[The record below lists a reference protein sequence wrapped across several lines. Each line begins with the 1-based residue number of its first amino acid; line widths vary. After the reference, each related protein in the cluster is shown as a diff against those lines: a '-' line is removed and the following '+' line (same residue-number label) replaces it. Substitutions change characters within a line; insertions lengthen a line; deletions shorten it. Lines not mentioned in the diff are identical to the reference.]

1 MRNKQIRNKNR
12 LQNQNLLTNS
22 IKNQHNITRIQNI
35 FNVFA
40 LLLSFLERK
49 GEMQMNRFG
58 NWVYEM
64 SNDFFNPEEKLM
76 IAESKR
82 MKAQLGNDI
91 RKIQNKKVSFY
102 VLSIKMFNNKIQEL
116 IITWKSIIEI
126 TLSIRVKLIE
136 LCQRISIA
144 HF

>member
-1 MRNKQIRNKNR
+1 MRGKQIRKKNR
-12 LQNQNLLTNS
+12 LRNQYLSAHSVQEQNTTRLKNLFSVL
-22 IKNQHNITRIQNI
+22 
-35 FNVFA
+35 V
-40 LLLSFLERK
+40 LLLNFLERK

-58 NWVYEM
+58 NWVYQM

-76 IAESKR
+76 IEESRR
-82 MKAQLGNDI
+82 MKTQLDNNLK
-91 RKIQNKKVSFY
+91 KIKKKKGILY
-102 VLSIKMFNNKIQEL
+102 LLSIKILNKKIQEL

-136 LCQRISIA
+136 LCHRISIA

>member
-1 MRNKQIRNKNR
+1 MRGEQIRKKNR
-12 LQNQNLLTNS
+12 LRNQYLSTHSMQEQNTTRLKNLFSVL
-22 IKNQHNITRIQNI
+22 
-35 FNVFA
+35 V
-40 LLLSFLERK
+40 LLLNFLERK

-58 NWVYEM
+58 NWVYQM

-76 IAESKR
+76 IEESRR
-82 MKAQLGNDI
+82 MKTQLDNNLK
-91 RKIQNKKVSFY
+91 KIKKKKGILY
-102 VLSIKMFNNKIQEL
+102 LLSIKILNKKIQEL

-136 LCQRISIA
+136 LCHRISIA